1 MTHPGS
7 LASQIVGTDNG
18 TRPMDISIMKG
29 GDEMVEIDTQI
40 ARVKDLIAR
49 REEIDA
55 ELAGIFGVV
64 PKARKTMRCSTC
76 NEEGHTTR
84 TCPQKPSE

>member
-1 MTHPGS
+1 M
-7 LASQIVGTDNG
+7 
-18 TRPMDISIMKG
+18 M
-29 GDEMVEIDTQI
+29 EIDTQI

-55 ELAGIFGVV
+55 ELATMLGVI

-76 NEEGHTTR
+76 NGDGHTAR
-84 TCPQKPSE
+84 TCSHTTSISD